1 MLNLQRGFD
10 AKDIT
15 GFFRCHRSVCLL
27 VFFYNAVKSY
37 MFSRKKS
44 LSKECSICREDLMRR
59 TSLDSLDAIDPYV
72 CLFSFIMAVKSYMFS
87 RKKSLSKEC
96 SICRE
101 DLMRRTLPDSLDAI
115 DPSVCLLVFLSMKGS
130 NVLAKGIMLILLIG
144 YRCEDHGFLI
154 LDFNR
159 PACLSV
165 FVLLCSER
173 AMYSRTKRSQGMLK
187 AWPNLAFVKLQASVV
202 GTFRAVLGGYREE
215 GENRFGQGEGA
226 GGSGQFS
233 ASESALLG
241 INQDIIRIPPLNTQ
255 AIPIRILGPGENQS
269 GYHPDPN
276 PNSTWAR

>member
-1 MLNLQRGFD
+1 MKPAKENEAWSFNSLTPDMLVCLHGWMKIAQNTEMQSTDWVKAAAALATTKLRMRRMAAPHSSWLWILLQILACILAEALQRGFD

-15 GFFRCHRSVCLL
+15 GFFRCHRSVCQL

-59 TSLDSLDAIDPYV
+59 TLLDSTDAIDPCV
-72 CLFSFIMAVKSYMFS
+72 CLFSFLMQWRANVFS

-115 DPSVCLLVFLSMKGS
+115 DPSVCLLVFLSMKSS
-130 NVLAKGIMLILLIG
+130 NVLAKGMLILLIG

-159 PACLSV
+159 SVCSSV

-173 AMYSRTKRSQGMLK
+173 AMYSRTKRSKELLK
-187 AWPNLAFVKLQASVV
+187 A
-202 GTFRAVLGGYREE
+202 
-215 GENRFGQGEGA
+215 
-226 GGSGQFS
+226 
-233 ASESALLG
+233 
-241 INQDIIRIPPLNTQ
+241 
-255 AIPIRILGPGENQS
+255 
-269 GYHPDPN
+269 
-276 PNSTWAR
+276 